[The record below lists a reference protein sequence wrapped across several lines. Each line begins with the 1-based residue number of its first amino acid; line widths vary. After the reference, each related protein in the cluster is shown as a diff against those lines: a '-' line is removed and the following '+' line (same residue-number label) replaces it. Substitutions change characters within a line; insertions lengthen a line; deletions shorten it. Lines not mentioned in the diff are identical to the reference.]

1 MSDDLRRKRE
11 AYFDALTRDASARR
25 STKTAR
31 ATTKTR
37 DEDARDG
44 TRARETTTTT
54 ATATTGRARGAP
66 ALRAPAL
73 RLTSARG
80 SARGTAS
87 GTRAARAGRA
97 TITGI
102 PAAPMGDPCD
112 LDLEKHDGRRFARVR
127 LPTAWEGGETRAQ
140 IFPNGPVVTVTAPEG
155 ARGGDEIEFAV
166 EPWTVEDVP
175 PKPPGGRG
183 ETEEEE
189 APPPP
194 PPGEPPTEWGAGRAP
209 PPPPPPPPPSGI
221 GFAPMGAVDVPPPPP
236 GSP

>member
-44 TRARETTTTT
+44 TRARETTT

-66 ALRAPAL
+66 ALRATAL

-127 LPTAWEGGETRAQ
+127 LPTAWEGGAARAQ
-140 IFPNGPVVTVTAPEG
+140 IFPNGPVVTVTAPELSL
-155 ARGGDEIEFAV
+155 IH
-166 EPWTVEDVP
+166 
-175 PKPPGGRG
+175 
-183 ETEEEE
+183 
-189 APPPP
+189 
-194 PPGEPPTEWGAGRAP
+194 
-209 PPPPPPPPPSGI
+209 I
-221 GFAPMGAVDVPPPPP
+221 
-236 GSP
+236 